1 MARIFPEVMTKTTA
15 LTTNFFDIRRSPFV
29 KLILTA
35 AKNRFVFAAILL
47 LAAVSIWLTAWAF
60 WYEPDSLTV
69 KNYNIKIHDFPVAF
83 SNFKIVVM
91 SDIHGGSNFITE
103 AKIRKVVELAN
114 AQNPDLI
121 VLLGDYV
128 SQYPL
133 NRRELKMPIAK
144 IADNLGGLRAR
155 LGVYAVLGN
164 HDGWYDDSVVRQEFE
179 RVGYRVLENE
189 AVVIEQNGAKLR
201 LLGLKD
207 ALRFKDW
214 NDYSIQAKRALE
226 KIEPL
231 GKILVLEHN
240 PDAIPAFLSGFPQP
254 NDLSLILAGHTH
266 GGQVNLPLI
275 GAPVVPANKKYTIGL
290 IEENSVQI
298 FVTPGIGTS
307 ILPVRFR
314 VPPEISVL
322 TLNTTS
328 P

>member
-1 MARIFPEVMTKTTA
+1 MTKTIA
-15 LTTNFFDIRRSPFV
+15 IIAKFFDIRRSPFL
-29 KLILTA
+29 KLMFVWM
-35 AKNRFVFAAILL
+35 KNRLVFALSLL
-47 LAAVSIWLTAWAF
+47 LVAVGVWLAGWAF

-69 KNYNIKIHDFPVAF
+69 KNYDIKISDFPAAF
-83 SNFKIVVM
+83 NNFKIVVI

-121 VLLGDYV
+121 ILLGDYV
-128 SQYPL
+128 SQQPF
-133 NRRELKMPIAK
+133 NHKALKMPMEI
-144 IADNLGGLRAR
+144 IADNLRGLQAR
-155 LGVYAVLGN
+155 QGVYAVLGN
-164 HDGWYDDSVVRQEFE
+164 HDGWYDDAVVRRELE

-189 AVVIEQNGAKLR
+189 AVAIEQNGANFR

-214 NDYSIQAKRALE
+214 NDYSVQAKKVLE
-226 KIEPL
+226 KTKL
-231 GKILVLEHN
+231 TGKIIVLEHN
-240 PDAIPAFLSGFPQP
+240 PDAIPAFLSGFPPP

-275 GAPVVPANKKYTIGL
+275 GAPIVPANKKYTIGL
-290 IEENSVQI
+290 IEEMGVQI

-307 ILPVRFR
+307 IIPIRFR

-322 TLNTTS
+322 TLNKTMQ
-328 P
+328 